1 MIFNE
6 KNMARKYK
14 TTGFAKFILFLLF
27 AIPVSWFGAS
37 YYYGADPIEEF
48 RQQVGIVSEPH
59 LAEQEIS
66 EDLNSKI
73 IGLENENLT
82 LKDEIR
88 SLKEILYDKDQE
100 MNLLK
105 AELEK

>member
-1 MIFNE
+1 
-6 KNMARKYK
+6 MARKYK

-37 YYYGADPIEEF
+37 YYYGADPIEELK
-48 RQQVGIVSEPH
+48 QQIGIVSENQF
-59 LAEQEIS
+59 AEQTTN
-66 EDLNSKI
+66 EDFNSKI
-73 IGLENENLT
+73 IALENENLA

-88 SLKEILYDKDQE
+88 SLKEILYDKEQE
-100 MNLLK
+100 MSLLK